1 MKRGTIIMIVGIS
14 AQIMNWT
21 FSSYSSN
28 LSGVN
33 SDSLNLIKSILGY
46 ISVVG
51 WIVFF
56 AGLGIRQLDKKK
68 LSLVESKRK
77 K

>member
-1 MKRGTIIMIVGIS
+1 MIVGIS

-28 LSGVN
+28 LSGVS

-56 AGLGIRQLDKKK
+56 VGLGIRQLDNKKD
-68 LSLVESKRK
+68 LK
-77 K
+77 KGKNNKND

>member
-1 MKRGTIIMIVGIS
+1 MFVGIS

-56 AGLGIRQLDKKK
+56 VGLGIRQLDNKRDLRKGKNNKKD
-68 LSLVESKRK
+68 
-77 K
+77 